1 MPTDASPSFP
11 HTVPEPYISCARGTK
26 HQEQCS
32 LALTAPPQQCHTP
45 TASHPN
51 GVTHQLPHSHGA
63 RLAVGQGVQNTA
75 PMAAAAVETTA
86 TVMALQIKQTE
97 PAASRWDIS
106 GHVCC
111 PLFVLEVTF
120 LFCKANPTAGWWS
133 RAWAHLPGK
142 YPWSRAH
149 TGTRWQHNPPLSQ
162 QGGPGCTQL
171 HASPAC
177 CSLLPP
183 SSCRAISRQPWQ
195 RQGASLPCRAGELVL
210 AHSLHTCRQASP
222 AGLTLSCS
230 PAAVPACP
238 QPRTEAS

>member
-1 MPTDASPSFP
+1 M
-11 HTVPEPYISCARGTK
+11 PEPYISCARGTK

-97 PAASRWDIS
+97 PTASRWDIS

-149 TGTRWQHNPPLSQ
+149 TGTRWQGRDAPWRC
-162 QGGPGCTQL
+162 QGCLEIALQEDGGRREQ
-171 HASPAC
+171 HAGLAWSWGHGAG
-177 CSLLPP
+177 S
-183 SSCRAISRQPWQ
+183 
-195 RQGASLPCRAGELVL
+195 GAS
-210 AHSLHTCRQASP
+210 
-222 AGLTLSCS
+222 
-230 PAAVPACP
+230 
-238 QPRTEAS
+238 